1 MAIKTLPYQYKKRK
15 EHQTNVHL
23 DKNPILHKLNQ
34 STAHTSYLI
43 SHHVEKGNKQCTEG
57 YSGLSV
63 KEDAYKSASSINFCH
78 EAFSTVLK
86 CKTDNYWQQN
96 DADAHQSLD
105 QEETIIPQFQTLFL
119 DLQSHNCQHGKQNP
133 TEKFYL

>member
-1 MAIKTLPYQYKKRK
+1 MAIKTLPYQYQKRK

-23 DKNPILHKLNQ
+23 DKNAILHKLNQ

-43 SHHVEKGNKQCTEG
+43 CHRVEKGNEQCTEG

-63 KEDAYKSASSINFCH
+63 KEDRHLALISAN

-96 DADAHQSLD
+96 DAHQSLD

-119 DLQSHNCQHGKQNP
+119 DLQSHNSQHGKQNP